1 VLPLLG
7 IINVEHKLQNNQV
20 SDEELTP
27 TMQNNQ
33 VSDEELTPTRSPR
46 LKAFQ
51 VK

>member
-27 TMQNNQ
+27 T
-33 VSDEELTPTRSPR
+33 RSPR